1 MSGFKNM
8 VARDIKA
15 VFIDFDFFGEEHK
28 VEGKQIV
35 IVVDNDTLKEKQGGQ
50 DLAVAESATL
60 FYAHIKDLPKRRP
73 AGQSLNVD
81 GRECIIDDWSEDMG
95 IATVALRE
103 NIAG

>member
-1 MSGFKNM
+1 M

-60 FYAHIKDLPKRRP
+60 F
-73 AGQSLNVD
+73 
-81 GRECIIDDWSEDMG
+81 
-95 IATVALRE
+95 
-103 NIAG
+103 